1 MYVLF
6 NQSVAGVVQ
15 SQPCTTVEQQDV
27 VVTGSMQANVRNV
40 TNWKTALTGIAVYP
54 STNIYN
60 NIRTDTLA
68 LAPGTS
74 PT

>member
-1 MYVLF
+1 MYILF

-15 SQPCTTVEQQDV
+15 SQPCTTVEAQDV
-27 VVTGSMQANVRNV
+27 VVLNSMQDKVRKV
-40 TNWKTALTGIAVYP
+40 ADWTTALTGVAVYP
-54 STNIYN
+54 SANIYN
-60 NIRTDTLA
+60 NVRADAVA